1 MVLQSARVLSSPKAN
16 APVLSRLG
24 RSSNN
29 VKPKRILLFFG
40 VYEGDRPYAAQT
52 LDQVLDLLAPHE
64 LTVHIQDDGSPSYVG
79 RRLAEQFSHR
89 VNLRLARIDQSAG
102 YHGASERTLSLLHAL
117 AVEGQTYDYIL
128 RVDPDIYLASRRL
141 ARLFDENLLPDC
153 GLVGTTIQ
161 MRQRDLVLW
170 LADLVPVGWRRR
182 QLADGRMEHG
192 WEIRAAPVWW
202 RDIGLSALSKG
213 FRGRIATGALYVIT
227 WSTLFTL
234 HERGWL
240 SRSRQATG
248 LVFGEDVFVN
258 TLVRALGHPV
268 FDINEFIPEWK
279 ADLFIQRDTP
289 VDTLRS
295 RQLDLLH
302 PLKDNAWAQ
311 SVRIEM

>member
-1 MVLQSARVLSSPKAN
+1 M
-16 APVLSRLG
+16 
-24 RSSNN
+24 
-29 VKPKRILLFFG
+29 KPKRILLHFG

-64 LTVHIQDDGSPSYVG
+64 LTVHIQDDASPSYVG
-79 RRLAEQFSHR
+79 RCLAEQFSHR
-89 VNLRLARIDQSAG
+89 VNLRLTRIDQSVG
-102 YHGASERTLSLLHAL
+102 YDGTAERTLSLLHAL
-117 AVEGQTYDYIL
+117 AVKGQTYDYIL

-141 ARLFDENLLPDC
+141 ARLFDEDLWPDC
-153 GLVGTTIQ
+153 GLVGTTNQ
-161 MRQRDLVLW
+161 MRRRDLVLW

-192 WEIRAAPVWW
+192 WEIRT
-202 RDIGLSALSKG
+202 G
-213 FRGRIATGALYVIT
+213 FRGRMVTGVLYVIAR
-227 WSTLFTL
+227 STLFTL

-240 SRSRQATG
+240 SRSRQALG
-248 LVFGEDVFVN
+248 LLFHDDVFLS
-258 TLVRALGHPV
+258 TTVRALGHPV
-268 FDINEFIPEWK
+268 LDINEFMPEWK
-279 ADLFIQRDTP
+279 AELFIQRDTP